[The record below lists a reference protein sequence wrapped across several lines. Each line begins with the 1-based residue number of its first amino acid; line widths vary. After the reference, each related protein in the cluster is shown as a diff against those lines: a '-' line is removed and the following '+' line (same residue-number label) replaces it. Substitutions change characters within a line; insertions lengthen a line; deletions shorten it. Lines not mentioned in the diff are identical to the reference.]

1 MKCLLDQEV
10 SNKNKF
16 ELKKSTEL
24 KEDDIIPIVSDVMF
38 KTMLGNESKK
48 KYVCYFLSLVLE
60 KDYQEIYDNIIFL
73 KNELDKNKYNDTKKQ

>member
-1 MKCLLDQEV
+1 MKCLLEQEV

-48 KYVCYFLSLVLE
+48 
-60 KDYQEIYDNIIFL
+60 
-73 KNELDKNKYNDTKKQ
+73 

>member
-1 MKCLLDQEV
+1 MKCLLEPEV

-38 KTMLGNESKK
+38 KTMLGN
-48 KYVCYFLSLVLE
+48 
-60 KDYQEIYDNIIFL
+60 
-73 KNELDKNKYNDTKKQ
+73 